1 MQHGILIIGEDIIL
15 NSSFLT
21 YIYEKYEDYFG
32 EKGVINYIN
41 KNDKNL
47 PFNIEHYTFAY
58 DILTIFTTDDNY
70 HIASKVLATLTSDIL
85 ELKDEMLV
93 PSKVS
98 KFSNGSF
105 VLKINNAEVNLI
117 NANPTQDLPPF
128 LSKFERN
135 FAYFSIFDL
144 DSESAKILLE
154 PLAKTYDININL
166 SQMVANWTIVKAVE
180 NKFGQID
187 GFLQSAK
194 NLFSQKIILQKDPIK
209 HIANTLIKKGL
220 KITFAESCSCGLL
233 AAKFGSYSGV
243 SSAFGGSLVTYA
255 NEIKSSWL
263 GVRDTTLQTYG
274 AVSSQCVEE
283 MIKGTLVA
291 SGADFAIAI
300 SGIAG
305 PDGGSKEKPV
315 GTVFIGSGS
324 KDGNMIVERFFLK
337 GNRNYIREQS
347 ATLGFLSLIRLRSDI
362 FFEE

>member
-15 NSSFLT
+15 NSSFLS

-47 PFNIEHYTFAY
+47 PFSIEHYTFSY

-70 HIASKVLATLTSDIL
+70 HIASKILATLTSDIL
-85 ELKDEMLV
+85 ELKDGMLV
-93 PSKVS
+93 PSRVS
-98 KFSNGSF
+98 KFTNGSF
-105 VLKINNAEVNLI
+105 IVKINNAEVNLI
-117 NANPTQDLPPF
+117 NANPTSELPIF
-128 LSKFERN
+128 LSDFERN

-154 PLAKTYDININL
+154 PLAKTYDITINL
-166 SQMVANWTIVKAVE
+166 SQIVTNWTIIRAEE
-180 NKFGQID
+180 NKFGQIE

-194 NLFSQKIILQKDPIK
+194 TLFSQKIILQKDPIK

-233 AAKFGSYSGV
+233 AAKFGSYGGV
-243 SSAFGGSLVTYA
+243 SAAFNGSLVTYA
-255 NEIKSSWL
+255 NDIKSTWL
-263 GVRDTTLQTYG
+263 GVKQSTLETYG
-274 AVSSQCVEE
+274 AVSSQCIEE
-283 MIKGTLVA
+283 MINGALIA
-291 SGADFAIAI
+291 SGADFALAI

-305 PDGGSKEKPV
+305 PDGGSIEKPV

-324 KDGNMIVERFFLK
+324 KDGSINVERFFLK
-337 GNRNYIREQS
+337 GNRDYIREQS
-347 ATLGFLSLIRLRSDI
+347 TILAFLSLIRLKSEL
-362 FFEE
+362 FFDE